1 MFQWTTQWSPF
12 ESQSAEHWQLIKIKS
27 IVVIIIII
35 IIIITIIII
44 IIIIISPMSITPIS
58 TKEKTNKNIQISFYK
73 SPRNK

>member
-1 MFQWTTQWSPF
+1 MV
-12 ESQSAEHWQLIKIKS
+12 KS
-27 IVVIIIII
+27 DTYNLRSGFIII

>member
-12 ESQSAEHWQLIKIKS
+12 ESQSAEHRQLIKIKS
-27 IVVIIIII
+27 IVVIII

>member
-35 IIIITIIII
+35 IITIII

-58 TKEKTNKNIQISFYK
+58 TKEKINKNIQISFYK